1 MRILGFFI
9 AGLRASIL
17 TKLSSKIKLVFRQ
30 KLSCHIDYGP
40 YWYIIMG
47 QITVLFLYF
56 ENQKKSGNY
65 ENCEVSCAIWE
76 EIFEDIDDTLKDLK
90 ATDDIIKS
98 DLTRLN
104 IENVEQNNRLQTVED
119 QAGLLES
126 ENRVLES
133 SLKALEARLDI
144 LEEHS
149 G

>member
-1 MRILGFFI
+1 M
-9 AGLRASIL
+9 
-17 TKLSSKIKLVFRQ
+17 
-30 KLSCHIDYGP
+30 
-40 YWYIIMG
+40 
-47 QITVLFLYF
+47 
-56 ENQKKSGNY
+56 
-65 ENCEVSCAIWE
+65 
-76 EIFEDIDDTLKDLK
+76 KDLK

-104 IENVEQNNRLQTVED
+104 IENVEQNNRLKTVED

>member
-1 MRILGFFI
+1 MIGFLSH
-9 AGLRASIL
+9 GLWSIL
-17 TKLSSKIKLVFRQ
+17 YNHGPDNSSTV
-30 KLSCHIDYGP
+30 
-40 YWYIIMG
+40 
-47 QITVLFLYF
+47 TVLFLYF
-56 ENQKKSGNY
+56 ENQKKSGTY
-65 ENCEVSCAIWE
+65 ENCDVSCAIWE

-133 SLKALEARLDI
+133 SFKALEARLDI

-149 G
+149 GKGLPVD

>member
-1 MRILGFFI
+1 MIGFLSH
-9 AGLRASIL
+9 GLWSIL
-17 TKLSSKIKLVFRQ
+17 YNHGPDNSSTV
-30 KLSCHIDYGP
+30 
-40 YWYIIMG
+40 
-47 QITVLFLYF
+47 TVLFLYF
-56 ENQKKSGNY
+56 ENQKKSGTY
-65 ENCEVSCAIWE
+65 ENCDVSCAIWE

>member
-1 MRILGFFI
+1 M
-9 AGLRASIL
+9 
-17 TKLSSKIKLVFRQ
+17 
-30 KLSCHIDYGP
+30 
-40 YWYIIMG
+40 
-47 QITVLFLYF
+47 
-56 ENQKKSGNY
+56 
-65 ENCEVSCAIWE
+65 
-76 EIFEDIDDTLKDLK
+76 KDLK

-104 IENVEQNNRLQTVED
+104 IENVEQNNRLKTVED

-126 ENRVLES
+126 ENRVLEC